1 MGAAWISLVVCVKGW
16 RDWAGWWFVLVAVG
30 LRLLVVAVAAG
41 FWAGTGRS
49 GGLSS
54 TCYR

>member
-1 MGAAWISLVVCVKGW
+1 MDKSGGL
-16 RDWAGWWFVLVAVG
+16 RQRLERLGWWFVLVAVG

-41 FWAGTGRS
+41 FWAGTGKS
-49 GGLSS
+49 GVLSS